1 MWSTIFI
8 SITSHILRTFYFKFS
23 IIYTQSSII
32 QFLYHF
38 YFFCIFHMKEGCHC
52 SLVERL
58 EKVRKIFHLL
68 SFQFSTRLSKTT
80 YYLDYW
86 ELKENVVLLQEQRL
100 CYPFSCFFF
109 KKIPKRK
116 YLKSFFFIEKSIEG
130 EMGNPKTRQFS
141 AYLIYEKRQIFQSAL
156 TVCIRV

>member
-8 SITSHILRTFYFKFS
+8 SITSHILGTFYFKFS

-58 EKVRKIFHLL
+58 LKKQEKFSIYFLL
-68 SFQFSTRLSKTT
+68 SSQPDYPRQHTIWIIDNWRKMLFCYKSKVFVTHSVVFSLKKSQKGNTLNHSFLLKN
-80 YYLDYW
+80 LLKVKW
-86 ELKENVVLLQEQRL
+86 ETPKQDNSVL
-100 CYPFSCFFF
+100 
-109 KKIPKRK
+109 I
-116 YLKSFFFIEKSIEG
+116 
-130 EMGNPKTRQFS
+130 
-141 AYLIYEKRQIFQSAL
+141 
-156 TVCIRV
+156 